1 MLPSELVIV
10 RYRENKAVPLEL
22 GNVPDTLELIT
33 QLIEVFEKAVGGTR
47 GALQETLSLFEA
59 DETNYKQK
67 RGLAHLLSSYS
78 SNFEAVSPL
87 EPEELRYKVFVE
99 AAKSPPNPASRRA
112 VLETVSKQLSAGSH
126 TVAPEEVHAGLYA
139 DLEHRAILT
148 DFQPPEPLELLER
161 FNLSQAQGTLYRAFS
176 LSLEIGRSSAAV
188 YQALFKALKKQ
199 GLMYLVQG
207 EAEKGF
213 IVTVDGPSSLFKPST
228 RYGLAMA
235 KLLPDLL
242 RLEGW
247 ELEATLKPKLDWNKE
262 LTEAYYTVRWDGGLK
277 ALRRRDRD
285 EGSEEIAP
293 EDALLERFR
302 KQATAWSVSREV
314 ALLPL
319 GGTVIVPDLKFTHPD
334 GRVMYLEVLRF
345 WEVSYLEKRLSAL
358 EREGRSDVLLA
369 VSDRS
374 QLEGKVKLSE
384 AHSSRVLWFK
394 GRLDVKAVLERLSLS
409 DEQQ

>member
-1 MLPSELVIV
+1 MV

-22 GNVPDTLELIT
+22 GAVPDNLELIA

-67 RGLAHLLSSYS
+67 RGLAHLLSSFY

-87 EPEELRYKVFVE
+87 EPEALRYKVFAE
-99 AAKSPPNPASRRA
+99 AAKSPPNPSSRRQT
-112 VLETVSKQLSAGSH
+112 LETVARQLGEGSH
-126 TVAPEEVHAGLYA
+126 SVAPEEVQAGLYA

-148 DFQPPEPLELLER
+148 DFQPPEPPELLER

-207 EAEKGF
+207 EAERGF
-213 IVTVDGPSSLFKPST
+213 IVTVDGPVSLFKPST

-247 ELEATLKPKLDWNKE
+247 ELEATLKPKWDWNKE

-277 ALRRRDRD
+277 APRRRDKD
-285 EGSEEIAP
+285 DAGEDIAP

-302 KQATAWSVSREV
+302 KQATEWTVTREV
-314 ALLPL
+314 ELLPL
-319 GGTVIVPDLKFTHPD
+319 HGTVIVPDLKFMHPD

-345 WEVSYLEKRLSAL
+345 WEVSYLEKRLEAL

-374 QLEGKVKLSE
+374 QLEGKGKLSE

-394 GRLDVKAVLERLSLS
+394 GRLDMKGVLERLSL
-409 DEQQ
+409 

>member
-1 MLPSELVIV
+1 MLPSELIVV

-22 GNVPDTLELIT
+22 GVVPDTLELIT

-67 RGLAHLLSSYS
+67 RGLAHLLSSFY

-87 EPEELRYKVFVE
+87 EPEALRYKVFVE
-99 AAKSPPNPASRRA
+99 AAKSPPNALSRRQ
-112 VLETVSKQLSAGSH
+112 VLETVAGQLSEGSH
-126 TVAPEEVHAGLYA
+126 SVAPEEVQAGLYA

-148 DFQPPEPLELLER
+148 NFQPPEPLELLER

-176 LSLEIGRSSAAV
+176 LGLEIGRSSAAT
-188 YQALFKALKKQ
+188 YQAIFKALKKQ

-207 EAEKGF
+207 DSEKGF

-247 ELEATLKPKLDWNKE
+247 ELEATLKPKLEWNKE
-262 LTEAYYTVRWDGGLK
+262 LIEAYYTVRWDGGLK
-277 ALRRRDRD
+277 APKRRDKD
-285 EGSEEIAP
+285 EGGEEIAP
-293 EDALLERFR
+293 EDALLERFQ
-302 KQATAWSVSREV
+302 KQATEWSVSREV
-314 ALLPL
+314 DLLPL
-319 GGTVIVPDLKFTHPD
+319 GSTVIVPDLKFTHPD
-334 GRVMYLEVLRF
+334 GRVVYLEVLRF
-345 WEVSYLEKRLSAL
+345 WEVSYLEKRLTAL
-358 EREGRSDVLLA
+358 EREGRRDVLLA
-369 VSDRS
+369 VSDRT
-374 QLEGKVKLSE
+374 QLEGKGRLSE

-394 GRLDVKAVLERLSLS
+394 GRLDVKGVLERLSES
-409 DEQQ
+409 D